1 MLPWLPSSGIHLLNV
16 SQLFQDY
23 VDRGFPSFLSCK
35 SRVWPNVLEEL
46 ARCGRLDPTINFLL
60 VPAAMPAETS
70 QLFFERSAESSFQR
84 QRVPE
89 ELHLL

>member
-1 MLPWLPSSGIHLLNV
+1 
-16 SQLFQDY
+16 
-23 VDRGFPSFLSCK
+23 
-35 SRVWPNVLEEL
+35 
-46 ARCGRLDPTINFLL
+46 
-60 VPAAMPAETS
+60 MPAETS